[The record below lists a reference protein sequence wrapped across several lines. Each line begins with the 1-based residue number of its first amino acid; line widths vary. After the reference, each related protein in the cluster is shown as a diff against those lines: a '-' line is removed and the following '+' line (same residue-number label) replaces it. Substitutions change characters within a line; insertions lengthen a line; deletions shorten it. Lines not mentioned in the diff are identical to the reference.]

1 MIPNPQELELKW
13 MGSQP
18 VGIMGTELASLT
30 ISLAPGVA
38 FRACGDYFL
47 HRCQESN
54 LSQAVVVHAFNRV
67 LESQRQEDP

>member
-1 MIPNPQELELKW
+1 
-13 MGSQP
+13 MGSLP
-18 VGIMGTELASLT
+18 LGIMGTERASLT

-47 HRCQESN
+47 HRYQESN
-54 LSQAVVVHAFNRV
+54 LSQAVVVHAFNRA